1 MGTYTRR
8 GKGICASE
16 RLSTMARRKYL
27 KDYRIVETLND
38 RGGIR
43 SDSEYI
49 GPAYRFRDPK
59 AAESMKQLL
68 PGLCILS
75 WLGYIAA
82 LLPYSAASGIFYV
95 SLPFLFSAIPLG
107 MLTERAISLL
117 RGKTPI
123 EHRSADRY
131 NNWIGGAS
139 LMMALLSGI
148 SLAGELISFCI
159 GMRDCV
165 WGDAVFAVGSLVLL
179 CCGIV
184 IRRRAG
190 RLLTEQQN

>member
-1 MGTYTRR
+1 MNVGESVR
-8 GKGICASE
+8 GSGRQEAGG
-16 RLSTMARRKYL
+16 MARRKYL

-43 SDSEYI
+43 TSSEYI
-49 GPAYRFRDPK
+49 GRAYRFRDLR
-59 AAESMKQLL
+59 AAESMKRLL
-68 PGLCILS
+68 PGLCIFS

-107 MLTERAISLL
+107 MLTERGIALL
-117 RGKTPI
+117 RENKPI

-139 LMMALLSGI
+139 LMMALLPGI

-159 GMRDCV
+159 GKRDFV
-165 WGDAVFAVGSLVLL
+165 SGDAAFAAGALILL
-179 CCGIV
+179 CCGLV
-184 IRRRAG
+184 IRRRAH
-190 RLLTEQQN
+190 RLQTEQES